1 MYVHQDAYLFS
12 SYFYER
18 LKCNFKYAIEVAE
31 KKVKLP
37 ILLCNYEI
45 DFIQQ
50 VHILNKKKWLI
61 PICTMF
67 HWHAAVRDQ
76 NKQITIKKKYVVAL
90 GR

>member
-1 MYVHQDAYLFS
+1 MHSQQDAYLFS

-18 LKCNFKYAIEVAE
+18 LKHNPKYAIEVAKK

-37 ILLCNYEI
+37 ILLCNYEV

-50 VHILNKKKWLI
+50 VHIQNKRKWLI
-61 PICTMF
+61 PICTMS
-67 HWHAAVRDQ
+67 HWHATVSNH
-76 NKQITIKKKYVVAL
+76 NKQNNKNYVVAL